1 MVKAKQVAGR
11 QAVPIVSR
19 QVVVDQV
26 GLVVGTH
33 SRSGLRQVNKQ
44 DGREARLGQAGPL
57 SSAGRL
63 CLRIGA
69 DIN

>member
-19 QVVVDQV
+19 QVVDQV

-33 SRSGLRQVNKQ
+33 SRSGRSRSTSKMAGRQ
-44 DGREARLGQAGPL
+44 DSGRRGRFPFV
-57 SSAGRL
+57 GRL
-63 CLRIGA
+63 CLRIGTL
-69 DIN
+69 I